1 MTIAA
6 ESNKLAVREALAR
19 PGDAAA
25 LEMARLSIRILEKLG
40 ETHRELNFDEA
51 MFDEQY
57 DAGYRAGYE
66 ACKADRCRLEVIPGG
81 RAVPGPH

>member
-1 MTIAA
+1 MIIAA

-25 LEMARLSIRILEKLG
+25 LKMAELSITVLEKLG
-40 ETHRELNFDEA
+40 ETLGNLKYGEA

-57 DAGYRAGYE
+57 DAGWRARDE
-66 ACKADRCRLEVIPGG
+66 ACKACRCRLQVVDGG
-81 RAVPGPH
+81 RGTPGPH